1 MAVASSRPSNNEI
14 TEKSKKGSRVTI
26 LLLSFVTVLGV
37 LIIAER
43 ADGQAWNYPSFQ
55 PPVHVSREYNFAIAS
70 GGDLGASFVGQW
82 REGFRSNTHLGFE
95 AGVSDGG
102 DGSDSRFLL
111 GAGFATTVF
120 GSQPNLPVDILLT
133 AGAYPSFGGGITLVR
148 VPVGL
153 TLGKRLP
160 LQDLAITPYAHP
172 RLSFD
177 FCSGGCGD
185 DNLDF
190 SINFDLGA
198 DVEINTQLGFRV
210 SVLLA
215 GGDSFDDN
223 AFGVSLAW
231 RPKGVSR

>member
-1 MAVASSRPSNNEI
+1 MKNSSIRRCLTPLVAI
-14 TEKSKKGSRVTI
+14 T
-26 LLLSFVTVLGV
+26 TVLT
-37 LIIAER
+37 AER
-43 ADGQAWNYPSFQ
+43 VEGQAWNYPSFQ
-55 PPVHVSREYNFAIAS
+55 PPAHVAREYNFAIA
-70 GGDLGASFVGQW
+70 GAGNTGATFVGQW
-82 REGFRSNTHLGFE
+82 REGFRPTTHLVFE

-102 DGSDSRFLL
+102 DADSRFLL

-133 AGAYPSFGGGITLVR
+133 AGAYPSFGGGVTLVR

-153 TLGKRLP
+153 TLGKRLA
-160 LQDLAITPYAHP
+160 LQDFAITPYVHP

-198 DVEINTQLGFRV
+198 DLEINPQLGFRA
-210 SVLLA
+210 SILLT

-223 AFGVSLAW
+223 AFGASLVW
-231 RPKGVSR
+231 RPRGVSR

>member
-1 MAVASSRPSNNEI
+1 MHYSSIR
-14 TEKSKKGSRVTI
+14 RC
-26 LLLSFVTVLGV
+26 LTVLVAVGAS
-37 LIIAER
+37 LGAER

-55 PPVHVSREYNFAIAS
+55 PPVHVSREYNFGIAS
-70 GGDLGASFVGQW
+70 GGDAGTTFVGQW
-82 REGFRSNTHLGFE
+82 REGFRRTTHLVFE

-102 DGSDSRFLL
+102 DLDSRILL

-120 GSQPNLPVDILLT
+120 GSQPNLPLDILLT
-133 AGAYPSFGGGITLVR
+133 SGVYPSFGDGTTLIR

-153 TLGKRLP
+153 TLGKRLA

-177 FCSGGCGD
+177 FCSGDLCFD

-198 DVEINTQLGFRV
+198 DFEINPQLGFRASILV
-210 SVLLA
+210 A

-223 AFGVSLAW
+223 AFGASLVW
-231 RPKGVSR
+231 RPRGVSR

>member
-1 MAVASSRPSNNEI
+1 MNYSSIQR
-14 TEKSKKGSRVTI
+14 RAAAI
-26 LLLSFVTVLGV
+26 LTLVTVLFAV
-37 LIIAER
+37 D

-55 PPVHVSREYNFAIAS
+55 PPVHVAREYNFAIAS
-70 GGDLGASFVGQW
+70 GGDAGATFVGQW

-102 DGSDSRFLL
+102 DGDSRILL

-120 GSQPNLPVDILLT
+120 GSQPNLPLDIHLT
-133 AGAYPSFGGGITLVR
+133 AGAYPSFGGGTTLVR

-153 TLGKRLP
+153 TLGKRLA
-160 LQDLAITPYAHP
+160 LQNFAMTPYAHP
-172 RLSFD
+172 RLSLD
-177 FCSGGCGD
+177 FCSGDFCFDD

-198 DVEINTQLGFRV
+198 DIEINPQLGFRV
-210 SVLLA
+210 SILLA

-231 RPKGVSR
+231 RPLGVSR

>member
-1 MAVASSRPSNNEI
+1 MNYSSVRCCLTPLMTLVAFMFARS
-14 TEKSKKGSRVTI
+14 
-26 LLLSFVTVLGV
+26 
-37 LIIAER
+37 

-55 PPVHVSREYNFAIAS
+55 PPVHVSREYNFGIAS
-70 GGDLGASFVGQW
+70 GGDAGASFVGQW
-82 REGFRSNTHLGFE
+82 REGFRTNTHLEFE
-95 AGVSDGG
+95 AGVTDGG

-133 AGAYPSFGGGITLVR
+133 AGAYPSFGGGATLVR

-153 TLGKRLP
+153 TLGKRFALEGF
-160 LQDLAITPYAHP
+160 AMTPYAHP
-172 RLSFD
+172 RLSLD
-177 FCSGGCGD
+177 FCSGGCSND

-198 DVEINTQLGFRV
+198 DIEINRQLGFRV
-210 SVLLA
+210 SILLP

-231 RPKGVSR
+231 RPMRVSR